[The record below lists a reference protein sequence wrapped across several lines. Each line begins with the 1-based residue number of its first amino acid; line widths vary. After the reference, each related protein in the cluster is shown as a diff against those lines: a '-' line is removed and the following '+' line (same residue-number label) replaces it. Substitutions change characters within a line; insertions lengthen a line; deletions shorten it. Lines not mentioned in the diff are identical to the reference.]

1 MRSPLRISVAVVALV
16 TAVLAVGTPSAG
28 AYPSSRITFTGH
40 GWGHGRGLGQYGA
53 LGYAIDEDKPYSEIL
68 DHFYG
73 GTTKGTQADGLISVR
88 LTAFDGKDIYLTAG
102 APFAIGANQ
111 FAANEIGRIHRDAA
125 TGVWSIDRAPAIANQ
140 CSATFTNA
148 QTGIAPTEKPEAKL
162 VTEYTG
168 DDIKLMMQTISCPDM
183 TRRHY
188 RGSIMAMVTDGA
200 SRAVNFVMMEQYLR
214 GVVPRESPASW
225 GDLDGGRGINA
236 LRAQAV
242 AARSYAWAEQRNAA
256 YKTCDTTACQVYG
269 GAGLNNA
276 RIENVNSDRAVSGT
290 GLEVRIAADGKVART
305 EFSSSTGGYTAG
317 GAFPAVPDSGDD
329 VANNPNHAW
338 STDIIVTKVQDAYPA
353 LGVLQTIAVSSR
365 NGMGDEGGRALQVKL
380 AGDKSSMTVSA
391 NDLRSKLGLKS
402 DWYRIIDPSLNAA
415 AVAIGSLRSGNGL
428 VLVSVAGEALS
439 YGEAGTYGSME
450 GVTLNKPVIGMA
462 LTPSGKGY
470 WMAASDGG
478 IFRFGDAP
486 DLGSL
491 GGRKLNKPIVGIA
504 ATASGRGFYLVASD
518 GGIFSF
524 GDAKFLGSMGAT
536 KLNQPVVG
544 MAVHPTGVGY
554 YLVARDGGIFTFG
567 SAKFRGSTGAITL
580 NQPIVGMTVHPR
592 GLAYWFVA
600 SDGGVF
606 SFPAGTRYFY
616 GSLGATKLAAPITSM
631 AATTTGNGYWLGG
644 TDGALYDFGDA
655 GF

>member
-1 MRSPLRISVAVVALV
+1 LRAPLRVALV
-16 TAVLAVGTPSAG
+16 VVASFAAVLTSPARAG
-28 AYPSSRITFTGH
+28 AYPSSSITFAGH

-53 LGYAIDEDKPYSEIL
+53 LGYAIDEDRPYSEIL

-73 GTTKGTQADGLISVR
+73 GTTKGAQPDALITVR
-88 LTAFDGKDIYLTAG
+88 LTAFDAKDLYVTAG
-102 APFAIGANQ
+102 APFTVGANP
-111 FAANEIGRIHRDAA
+111 FAANEIGRIHRDPT
-125 TGVWSIDRAPAIANQ
+125 TGAWTIDKASSLGEGCTGTFTSVQASID
-140 CSATFTNA
+140 ATA
-148 QTGIAPTEKPEAKL
+148 KPEAKL
-162 VTEYTG
+162 VTDYAG
-168 DDIKLMMQTISCPDM
+168 DDVKLMMQAISCPDM
-183 TRRHY
+183 SRRHY
-188 RGSIMAMVTDGA
+188 RGSIIAMVTDGA
-200 SRAVNFVMMEQYLR
+200 ARAVNAVMMEQYLR

-236 LRAQAV
+236 LKAQAV

-276 RIENVNSDRAVSGT
+276 RIENVNSDRAVAQT
-290 GLEVRIAADGKVART
+290 ATEVRVTGDGKVART

-317 GAFPAVPDSGDD
+317 GTFPAVPDTGDD
-329 VANNPNHAW
+329 ISSNPNHAW
-338 STDIIVTKVQDAYPA
+338 STDVFVVKVQQAYPS
-353 LGVLQTIAVSSR
+353 LGTLQTIAVSSR
-365 NGMGDEGGRALQVKL
+365 NGLGADGGRAVNVKL
-380 AGDKSSMTVSA
+380 TGDKGSLTVTA
-391 NDLRSKLGLKS
+391 NELRSKLGLKS
-402 DWYRIIDPSLNAA
+402 DWYRIIDPSLNAP
-415 AVAIGSLRSGNGL
+415 AVAIGSLKTESGIL
-428 VLVSVAGEALS
+428 LTSTAGEALS
-439 YGEAGTYGSME
+439 YGAAGTYGSME
-450 GVTLNKPVIGMA
+450 GIALNKPVIGVA

-504 ATASGRGFYLVASD
+504 ATLSGRGFYLVASD
-518 GGIFSF
+518 GGIFTF
-524 GDAKFLGSMGAT
+524 GDATFLGSMGGT

-544 MAVHPTGVGY
+544 MAVHPTGAGY
-554 YLVARDGGIFTFG
+554 YMVARDGGIFTFG
-567 SAKFRGSTGAITL
+567 SARFRGSTGAIAL

-600 SDGGVF
+600 ADGGVF
-606 SFPAGTRYFY
+606 SFPAGNRYFY
-616 GSLGATKLAAPITSM
+616 GSLGATKLAAPITAM
-631 AATTTGNGYWLGG
+631 ATSPTGNGYWLAG